1 MPPGEYSGSELTA
14 LVAYVRTMRD
24 LDASNIRVGDAGRGQ
39 SIVMGEGDCTSCHR
53 IEGEGSLGMAPDLSL
68 IGASRSAGS
77 LESSLLSPSASM
89 IPINRPVRAVL
100 SDGTVV
106 NGRRVNED
114 TYSVQLIDE
123 TGRLRSLDKTTL
135 RDFTILK
142 TSPMPSF
149 EDTLTTQEIGDVLA
163 YLLTLQGPGRT
174 GLMTAIAR
182 TLTLVT
188 VALAL
193 VAPGAAQAQ
202 GPGVTFERILNA
214 ESEPENWLTYSGGY
228 GSNRHTLLDQIDATN
243 AEDLELKWVFQA
255 QSLQVFQTSPL
266 VVDGI
271 MYLTEA
277 PSTVV
282 ALDAKLGRVFWRY
295 EYTPSTASRPCCRL
309 GQSRSGHSREHALHG
324 DTRRQADSARC
335 HDGSADLGD

>member
-1 MPPGEYSGSELTA
+1 MNQRTSRQVIGMAVAVGVLAVLATGRQSVHAAGGQDHVGQYAQADIEYGLRLYRTTCATCHAETGAGVPGINIANATPRAETDPELTELIRAGIPGTAMPPGEYSGSELTA

-39 SIVMGEGDCTSCHR
+39 SIVMGKGDCTSCHR

-142 TSPMPSF
+142 TSPMGGG
-149 EDTLTTQEIGDVLA
+149 EGTLTTQEIGDVLA
-163 YLLTLQGPGRT
+163 YLLTLQGPE
-174 GLMTAIAR
+174 GL
-182 TLTLVT
+182 
-188 VALAL
+188 
-193 VAPGAAQAQ
+193 
-202 GPGVTFERILNA
+202 
-214 ESEPENWLTYSGGY
+214 
-228 GSNRHTLLDQIDATN
+228 D
-243 AEDLELKWVFQA
+243 
-255 QSLQVFQTSPL
+255 
-266 VVDGI
+266 
-271 MYLTEA
+271 
-277 PSTVV
+277 
-282 ALDAKLGRVFWRY
+282 
-295 EYTPSTASRPCCRL
+295 
-309 GQSRSGHSREHALHG
+309 
-324 DTRRQADSARC
+324 
-335 HDGSADLGD
+335 